1 MVITY
6 NFNKILEKYLQTS
19 STYFLV
25 IFWLFRDIR
34 IITSAAASKRKSY
47 LRLRATQ
54 KALQYTVLQSHFRS
68 ANYLV
73 FIRRCNNFFILN
85 NKPMFR
91 LKFQK
96 SLFSFQFY
104 VL

>member
-68 ANYLV
+68 ANYSV
-73 FIRRCNNFFILN
+73 FIRRRNNFEWLCSGSKKEKSSYGKVKN
-85 NKPMFR
+85 NK
-91 LKFQK
+91 KC
-96 SLFSFQFY
+96 
-104 VL
+104 